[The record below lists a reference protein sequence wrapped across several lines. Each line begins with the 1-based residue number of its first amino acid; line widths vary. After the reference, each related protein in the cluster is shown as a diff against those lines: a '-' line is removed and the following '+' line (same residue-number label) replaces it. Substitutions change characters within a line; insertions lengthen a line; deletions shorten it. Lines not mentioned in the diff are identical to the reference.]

1 MKPPARNAS
10 GATCLNFRLTQIHS
24 SANMTLYDMSP
35 KDITESLPLS
45 EPVLLILLSLAG
57 QPQHGYAIL
66 KDVERMSDGRV
77 VLSTGTLYGALR
89 RLLDDDWIE
98 RFEEEETSRGRQA
111 YRLTP
116 QGRRNLQTEIDR
128 MKNLTRLA
136 TLRVATKES

>member
-1 MKPPARNAS
+1 MFY
-10 GATCLNFRLTQIHS
+10 FRLTRIDS
-24 SANMTLYDMSP
+24 GANIAPYDMSP

-77 VLSTGTLYGALR
+77 ILSTGTLYGALR

-98 RFEEEETSRGRQA
+98 RFEEVETSRGRQA

-136 TLRVATKES
+136 TLRVAAKES

>member
-1 MKPPARNAS
+1 MFR
-10 GATCLNFRLTQIHS
+10 FRLTQTQS
-24 SANMTLYDMSP
+24 DANMASYDMSQ
-35 KDITESLPLS
+35 KAITETLPLS
-45 EPVLLILLSLAG
+45 EPVLLILVSLAG

-77 VLSTGTLYGALR
+77 TLSTGTLYGALR

-116 QGRRNLQTEIDR
+116 QGRRNLQAEIDR